1 MPNLYDKLE
10 SEGLK
15 DMIME
20 NFYNYSIFSLCCNEH
35 IPIDVAVRVFEVIIF
50 EGLGDVS
57 LVRLIIYML
66 MIMEDEIMEIE
77 DGGARFKYLLR
88 GKYIV
93 DCVKNKAYWNYLVKD
108 FLE

>member
-57 LVRLIIYML
+57 LVRRSPPLIQSNFFIRQ
-66 MIMEDEIMEIE
+66 ISTVQIS
-77 DGGARFKYLLR
+77 
-88 GKYIV
+88 
-93 DCVKNKAYWNYLVKD
+93 
-108 FLE
+108 